1 MTDRDEKGTTAEG
14 TTAEGTA
21 GAGTPGAATPGA
33 GATGRQPRRQR
44 KQMLL
49 RLDPAVHDAL
59 ARWAGEELRSANAQ
73 IEFLLRKALADAGR
87 LPGTARPIPR
97 RGRPPRPAGGDEPDD
112 N

>member
-1 MTDRDEKGTTAEG
+1 VTDRDEE
-14 TTAEGTA
+14 
-21 GAGTPGAATPGA
+21 GAAA
-33 GATGRQPRRQR
+33 GGGRGSRRQR

-87 LPGTARPIPR
+87 LPGAARPIPR
-97 RGRPPRPAGGDEPDD
+97 RGRPPRPAAGDEPDD
-112 N
+112 GESGGRGPQ